1 MEVSKKSLYGRTI
14 KGGFW
19 VFSLKISQR
28 ILQIVKLVIVARIIN
43 PHGFGLLGIA
53 LLITMAMETLSQT
66 GFDRALIQRRG
77 DIHPY
82 LNVAWTAAVVRG
94 IVLFSAI
101 YLVAPYIASF
111 FNVREVQPIIR
122 VIGISYV
129 LQGFNN
135 IGVIYFRKEI
145 EFKKEFFYQL
155 SGFLADFIVTIGFVL
170 VLRNVWALVFG
181 NLAGH
186 LTRLIASYLI
196 HPLRPKFRFEL
207 DKLEKLLN
215 FGKWIFGSSIL
226 TFLIVSGD
234 DFFVGKLLGATA
246 LGFYQMAYK
255 ISNISATEIT
265 QVMAQ
270 VVFPVYSKMQDN
282 IARLRESYLR
292 VLQLTA
298 FLSMPLAGILF
309 ILAPDLTKVLLGEK
323 WLPMVGAMRL
333 LAVWGGMRAVAAT
346 SGSVFLGVG
355 RPKILAKIQFLNLIL
370 ILALIY
376 PFTMR
381 WSIEGTALA
390 IILATV
396 LPILFAFKAVCR
408 ITKCKFMNLFKNITF
423 PLIATLIMSK
433 GAVILKSIWFAKA
446 SISGIIFSVISA
458 AMIYLGVTFIF
469 DKLFNCK
476 MQLMLKDSW
485 KQLRKNRNVR

>member
-28 ILQIVKLVIVARIIN
+28 ILQLVKLVIVARIIN

-53 LLITMAMETLSQT
+53 LLITMALETFSQT
-66 GFDRALIQRRG
+66 GFDRALIQKRE
-77 DIHPY
+77 DIRSF
-82 LNVAWTAAVVRG
+82 LNVAWTAAVIRG
-94 IVLFSAI
+94 VVLFLAI
-101 YLVAPYIASF
+101 YLIAPYIASF
-111 FNVREVQPIIR
+111 FNMQEVQPIIR
-122 VIGISYV
+122 VIGVAYIF
-129 LQGFNN
+129 QGFNN
-135 IGVIYFRKEI
+135 IGIIYFRKEI

-155 SGFLADFIVTIGFVL
+155 SGFLADFIVTLGCVL
-170 VLRNVWALVFG
+170 VLKNVWALVFG

-186 LTRLIASYLI
+186 FTRLITSYFI
-196 HPLRPKFRFEL
+196 HPLRPKFSFEL
-207 DKLEKLLN
+207 DKLKKLLN
-215 FGKWIFGSSIL
+215 FGKWIFSSSIL
-226 TFLIVSGD
+226 NFLIISGD

-282 IARLRESYLR
+282 LARLRESYLR

-309 ILAPDLTKVLLGEK
+309 MLAPDLTKVFLGEK

-355 RPKILAKIQFLNLIL
+355 KPKILAKIQFLNLIL
-370 ILALIY
+370 ILVLIY
-376 PFTMR
+376 PFTMC

-396 LPILFAFKAVCR
+396 LPILFAFSDVCR
-408 ITKCKFMNLFKNITF
+408 ITKCKFINLFKNIIF
-423 PLIATLIMSK
+423 SIIATLIMSK
-433 GAVILKSIWFAKA
+433 GIAILKSVWFAQA
-446 SISGIIFSVISA
+446 SISGIVFSVISA
-458 AMIYLGVTFIF
+458 AIIYLGVTFIF
-469 DKLFNCK
+469 DKLFGCK
-476 MQLMLKDSW
+476 VQVMLRDSW
-485 KQLRKNRNVR
+485 NQLRKRGNVE